1 MSVEI
6 DNYQVVDEVNNYDTI
21 FPSLPSSGV
30 AINPNSVWSNQND
43 KLSIKRHLKT
53 TQIFHVPFEERKHRD
68 GSKSFGF
75 DVNKK
80 CEEIANRL
88 GVKIEMCGS
97 KDQSLH
103 VVISGLEEKV
113 VEAKRAIVTEL
124 QTERDFKLKVPKDQH
139 KFLIGKNGAILT
151 KLQEKTCTKIQIPK
165 SESNTDIIT
174 ITGPKDGIDQAI
186 HEIQLICDEQS
197 KTGIERLVI
206 PKLYHPWI
214 RGFNNDIA
222 NDISQRTGAKVNIP
236 PPLVEKDEIV
246 VSGDREKVDAAVN
259 EIKRIYAEKSRLNI
273 TKLAI
278 QITKSQHKLII
289 GKNGST
295 VQDIF
300 KEFDVYVQVPKSDSN
315 SETIYLYGEESKLGA
330 ALTQVIAKS
339 NSVVTTKI
347 DVPSWLHRH
356 MIGEKGANIS
366 KITADYPNTHVKFEP
381 DNRITLDGPPDE
393 VEKVKER
400 LQNITIG
407 LKQVMICEEVQVEPR
422 FYAQLIGSKKTEN
435 HVAKLNKEYGVVVR
449 LPAENSNSNIV
460 RIEGPPESVNKA
472 KKEFDDLIVRLENE
486 RAKDIIIDQKYH
498 SNLIGKSGKNLNEIR
513 AKFNDIQIN
522 IPSQAEKSDIITIRG
537 NKNDVEK
544 CHKYLQQMFKDMQE
558 SNYQEEMQ
566 IVKEF
571 HRMIIGKQGAFI
583 RKIRDDTQTR
593 IDIPAE
599 NTDSNFITLTGK
611 RDNVQK
617 ARRLIEE
624 KIKELINI
632 KEDSV
637 EIPHQLHTALIGKG
651 GGIIKQIRSDCGG
664 VIINFPPESSPNDNK
679 ITLKGPAE
687 EVKKAKQ
694 ELLKL
699 AEQKNDISYSEE
711 VHAKLEYHR
720 FLVGRKGTNVNTL
733 RDKYN
738 VRILFPNSSQNNQE
752 SSDVITIIG
761 KKENVQKVRA
771 ELEETVKSLEEQV
784 TEEVTVDPKW
794 HKNFTAK
801 RAKLI
806 NKISEENCNVKISFP
821 KTESSQVQVKG
832 PRDAVASAIK
842 KIQELVTEMENQVT
856 IEVNIKKSK
865 HPAVIG
871 KNGVN
876 TQKISDD
883 FNVNIQ
889 FPARGGE
896 ELDENDPKLDVILIS
911 GLKDDCEQ
919 AKEALIALVPIEEN
933 FDFPSKFHK
942 DLLVNKGEALREFIQ
957 QYNVQINVPKRGENS
972 DFISLTG
979 TREHLENAKVALA
992 EKLTDLEL
1000 KNYTVEINNIKGEM
1014 IPQLRGRNGVECER
1028 LQKKFQVKIY
1038 FGQKG
1043 EQEKVT
1049 IIGLKKNVEE
1059 CEKFI
1064 RQKIEDEESKLSQE
1078 IEVDQRVHS
1087 RIIGSQGKALAK
1099 LTDKFKVEIK
1109 FQRNSD
1115 VVIVKGKNM
1124 DQIDDACDELKNLEE
1139 EYLQDVVDRQQ
1150 YVHPSS
1156 RNDYDN
1162 QNGSPNGASTGFVV
1176 KGAPWEQAPDTNN
1189 MDDFPTIS
1197 TSAENGQTNGQKSM
1211 WGPRK

>member
-6 DNYQVVDEVNNYDTI
+6 DNYQVDVEVNNYDTV
-21 FPSLPSSGV
+21 FPSLPSTGV
-30 AINPNSVWSNQND
+30 TMSQNSVWNQQEH
-43 KLSIKRHLKT
+43 KLSIKKHLNT
-53 TQIFHVPFEERKHRD
+53 TQIFHVPFEERKHKD
-68 GSKSFGF
+68 GSKSFGY
-75 DVNKK
+75 DANGK
-80 CEEIANRL
+80 CEEIANRF
-88 GVKIEMCGS
+88 GVKVEMCGS

-103 VVISGLEEKV
+103 VVISGPEEKV
-113 VEAKRAIVTEL
+113 IEAKRAIVNEL
-124 QTERDFKLKVPKDQH
+124 QTERDYKLKVPKDQH
-139 KFLIGKNGAILT
+139 KFLIGKSGTILA

-165 SESNTDIIT
+165 SDSTSDLIV

-197 KTGIERLVI
+197 KTGIERLQI
-206 PKLYHPWI
+206 QKLYHPWI
-214 RGFNNDIA
+214 RGFNNEIA

-246 VSGDREKVDAAVN
+246 VSGDRDKVDAAVN
-259 EIKRIYAEKSRLNI
+259 EIKKIYADKSRLNI

-300 KEFDVYVQVPKSDSN
+300 KDYDVYVQVPKLDSP

-339 NSVVTTKI
+339 NSIITTKI

-366 KITADYPNTHVKFEP
+366 KITADYPNTHVKFEQ
-381 DNRITLDGPPDE
+381 DNKITLDGPPDE

-407 LKQVMICEEVQVEPR
+407 LKQIMICEEIAVEAK
-422 FYAQLIGSKKTEN
+422 FYPQLIGSKKTEN

-449 LPAENSNSNIV
+449 LPADNSNSNVV
-460 RIEGPPESVNKA
+460 RIEGPPESVQKA
-472 KKEFDDLIVRLENE
+472 RKEFDELIVRLENE
-486 RAKDIIIDQKYH
+486 RSKDIIIDQKFH
-498 SNLIGKSGKNLNEIR
+498 SNLIGKSGKNLNDIR

-522 IPSQAEKSDIITIRG
+522 IPSQQEKSDVITIRG

-571 HRMIIGKQGAFI
+571 HRMIIGKHGAFI

-599 NTDSNFITLTGK
+599 NSDSNFITLTGK
-611 RDNVQK
+611 RENVQK
-617 ARRLIEE
+617 ARRLMEE
-624 KIKELINI
+624 KVKELINI

-651 GGIIKQIRSDCGG
+651 GGIIKQIRQECGG
-664 VIINFPPESSPNDNK
+664 VIINFPPESSPTDNK

-733 RDKYN
+733 RDKHN
-738 VRILFPNSSQNNQE
+738 VRIVFPNGQSGE
-752 SSDVITIIG
+752 SNDAITIIG
-761 KKENVQKVRA
+761 KKENVQKVRV
-771 ELEETVKSLEEQV
+771 ELEDAIKALDEQV
-784 TEEVTVDPKW
+784 TEEVAVDPKW

-821 KTESSQVQVKG
+821 KTETSQVQVKG

-842 KIQELVTEMENQVT
+842 KIQELVVEMENQVT
-856 IEVNIKKSK
+856 IEINIKKK
-865 HPAVIG
+865 NHPAVIG

-889 FPARGGE
+889 FPTRGNE
-896 ELDENDPKLDVILIS
+896 EVDEEDPKLDVILIS

-919 AKEALIALVPIEEN
+919 AKEALLALVPVDEN
-933 FDFPSKFHK
+933 VDFPAKFHK
-942 DLLVNKGEALREFIQ
+942 DLLANKGEALREFIQ
-957 QYNVQINVPKRGENS
+957 QYNVQINVPKKGENV
-972 DFISLTG
+972 DYITLIG
-979 TREHLENAKVALA
+979 TRDHLDKAKSALIEMVA
-992 EKLTDLEL
+992 DLEA
-1000 KNYTVEINNIKGEM
+1000 KNYTVEINNIKGDI
-1014 IPQLRGRNGVECER
+1014 IPQLRGRNGVECEK

-1043 EQEKVT
+1043 EQDKIT
-1049 IIGLKKNVEE
+1049 IIGFKKNVDD

-1064 RQKIEDEESKLSQE
+1064 RQKIDDEESKQSQE
-1078 IEVDQRVHS
+1078 IEIDQRVHS
-1087 RIIGSQGKALAK
+1087 RIIGSQGKSLAK

-1109 FQRNSD
+1109 FQRNTD

-1124 DQIDDACDELKNLEE
+1124 DQIEDACEHLKNLEE
-1139 EYLQDVVDRQQ
+1139 EYLQDVIDREQ
-1150 YVHPSS
+1150 YVHPSN
-1156 RNDYDN
+1156 RDGHNGGH
-1162 QNGSPNGASTGFVV
+1162 NGSPDTKGFVV
-1176 KGAPWEQAPDTNN
+1176 KGAPWEQVPDTNN

-1197 TSAENGQTNGQKSM
+1197 TSVNGQSNGQKSM